1 MGTAQLSEG
10 LRCAVKLRACWD
22 LRQIRSSLQW
32 IMDHLIN
39 IGLLVL
45 DNLIIHHRGDP
56 TFFQGL
62 TILWGAPTEGPII
75 PQEVQTMVLT
85 IVPTTAWIILRWLR
99 TKDQT
104 FRSETQVEEQ
114 ALLT

>member
-1 MGTAQLSEG
+1 
-10 LRCAVKLRACWD
+10 
-22 LRQIRSSLQW
+22 
-32 IMDHLIN
+32 MDHLIN
-39 IGLLVL
+39 IGHLVL
-45 DNLIIHHRGDP
+45 DNLIIHCREDP
-56 TFFQGL
+56 TSFQDL
-62 TILWGAPTEGPII
+62 TILWGAPTEGLII

-85 IVPTTAWIILRWLR
+85 IVPTTAWIIPRWLR